1 VLTLAVE
8 VKNMAMFAK
17 KLGVDLG
24 TTNVL
29 IYDNERIVLQEPS
42 LVALTVEEE
51 PPLVVAIGQEARDM
65 WGRTP
70 EHIEVLRP
78 LRDGVIADYEVTEAM
93 LRYFFDKVVG
103 RVRLFKPTVIISVPY
118 GVTSV
123 ERRAVHEAAIQA
135 GAREAHLIPEPLA
148 AAIGAGLPVN
158 TPAGNMVLG
167 LGGGASQ
174 AAVVA
179 MSGIVVADSVRI
191 GGSRLDEAIIN
202 YIRRK
207 YSLVIGEPTAES
219 IKIQIG
225 AAVDVT
231 DEMTME
237 IQGRDQVGG
246 LPRTITVSTGEVVEA
261 IAEPLSEIAQVVKA
275 VLERT
280 PPELASD
287 IIDRGII
294 LTGGGAL
301 LRGIDQF
308 LTQETGVPAYRAE
321 DPIVATAV
329 GAGRALNSMALMRGL
344 AMQQGF

>member
-1 VLTLAVE
+1 
-8 VKNMAMFAK
+8 MAMFAK

-29 IYDNERIVLQEPS
+29 IFENDRIVLQEPS

-70 EHIEVLRP
+70 ENIEVLRP

-93 LRYFFDKVVG
+93 LRYFFDKVLG
-103 RVRLFKPTVIISVPY
+103 RVRMVKPSVIISVPY

-123 ERRAVHEAAIQA
+123 ERRAVHEAAVQA
-135 GAREAHLIPEPLA
+135 GAREAFLIPEPLA

-158 TPAGNMVLG
+158 TPAGNMVLT
-167 LGGGASQ
+167 LGGGVSQ

-179 MSGIVVADSVRI
+179 MSGIVVADSVRV
-191 GGSRLDEAIIN
+191 GGGRLDDAIIN
-202 YIRRK
+202 YVRRK
-207 YSLVIGEPTAES
+207 YSLVIGAPTAES

-225 AAVDVT
+225 AAVEMP

-246 LPRTITVSTGEVVEA
+246 LPRTITVATGEVVEA
-261 IAEPLSEIAQVVKA
+261 IVEPLSEIAQMVKA

-287 IIDRGII
+287 IIDRGIM

-301 LRGIDQF
+301 LRGIDQY
-308 LTQETGVPAYRAE
+308 LTRETGVPAFRSE
-321 DPIVATAV
+321 NPIVATAV
-329 GAGRALNSMALMRGL
+329 GAGRAINNPALMRGIS
-344 AMQQGF
+344 QQGF